1 MTPRGGVVQAA
12 EPQVAGGASMSGVP
26 TALERDVL
34 RLLRISTTIAD
45 LALLCSV
52 PRRSVEEA
60 VESLRLRGEPIVGGN
75 DGLRLTEDPDE
86 LEAYI
91 EARRRRLV
99 SIYAGN
105 RALRRT
111 LRHMKEAADARAF
124 LTLWDVA

>member
-1 MTPRGGVVQAA
+1 VAAPEAQLSPGRRVEGG
-12 EPQVAGGASMSGVP
+12 PTGGPP

-45 LALLCSV
+45 LALLCAV

-60 VESLRLRGEPIVGGN
+60 VEWLRLRGEPIVGGN
-75 DGLRLTEDPDE
+75 HGLVLTEDPDE
-86 LEAYI
+86 LAMYL

-105 RALRRT
+105 RALRVT
-111 LRHMKEAADARAF
+111 LRRMRLAQDEADH

>member
-1 MTPRGGVVQAA
+1 MTP
-12 EPQVAGGASMSGVP
+12 
-26 TALERDVL
+26 LERDVL

-45 LALLCSV
+45 LALLCAV

-75 DGLRLTEDPDE
+75 AGLWLTEDPDE
-86 LEAYI
+86 LAAYI

-111 LRHMKEAADARAF
+111 LRHMREARD
-124 LTLWDVA
+124 LTFWDLAS